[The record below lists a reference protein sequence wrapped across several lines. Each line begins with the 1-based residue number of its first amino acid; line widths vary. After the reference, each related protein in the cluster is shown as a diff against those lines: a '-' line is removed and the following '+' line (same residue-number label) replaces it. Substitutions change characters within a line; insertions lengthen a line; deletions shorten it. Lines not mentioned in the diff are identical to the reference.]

1 MKKKQIIV
9 DSNIATDNASLKSTR
24 IVLKNTA
31 TGKTIFEGHNKV
43 ITSGS
48 EFNAI
53 KDFHFNYDANTNT
66 PTFEINKLTGVG
78 MNEDFLNSVVS
89 YDKAF
94 VDYNHPF
101 DDVSGINP
109 INWTELTQTLP
120 SFEYIDKLDGTP
132 TLRQRIYEYFMRRTY
147 LFCVGIDGCGIEN
160 SRVYKVRNTK
170 WIAPYGYAKY
180 DTGVGLIDENI
191 KNCLIPFKWVSASA
205 QTGADAAVDKTKY
218 FGRSKF
224 NDSTAMSN
232 YIGYYFKGFDASP
245 RLIRRYEDDSTSL
258 SNIDDVWNNDRL
270 SAAEICVQLK
280 MSISQSDCRDYFKAT
295 VGNTASAKINTISLC
310 TAVPYS
316 NDTVNQSVV
325 YRDIRPFT
333 KFNFPNE
340 SLIEDSKEIE
350 ISYYLYY

>member
-1 MKKKQIIV
+1 MKKSQVIV
-9 DSNIATDNASLKSTR
+9 DNGITHDNAILKATR
-24 IVLKNTA
+24 IVLKK
-31 TGKTIFEGHNKV
+31 TGNDKPLFEGHNKV

-53 KDFHFNYDANTNT
+53 KDFHFNYDINGN
-66 PTFEINKLTGVG
+66 PTFNTD
-78 MNEDFLNSVVS
+78 MNEEFLSNVVS

-94 VDYNHPF
+94 DDFNHPF
-101 DDVSGINP
+101 VDNGGELAK
-109 INWTELTQTLP
+109 INWTPITAALPNFTYKNRLTESITTEQ
-120 SFEYIDKLDGTP
+120 K
-132 TLRQRIYEYFMRRTY
+132 IYDYFMRRVY

-180 DTGVGLIDENI
+180 DTGVGLIDDNI

-258 SNIDDVWNNDRL
+258 SLAGEDVWNNDRL
-270 SAAEICVQLK
+270 SEAEICVQLK
-280 MSISQSDCRDYFKAT
+280 MSISQNDCRDYFKAT

-310 TAVPYS
+310 TAIPYS
-316 NDTVNQSVV
+316 NDQQNHSVV

-340 SLIEDSKEIE
+340 ALIEDSKEIE